1 MKEAYWGY
9 FIVGLGIVIIFT
21 MILIQNITTTS
32 EENYYLIKE
41 AMGSAMIDAVDY
53 GAYRLTGEVKISKE
67 KFVESFLRRFSESS
81 SPSKTYNI
89 EFYEI
94 YETPPKATIK
104 ISTSTSTQVF
114 TGDATEF
121 DIITTLNGILETK
134 Y

>member
-9 FIVGLGIVIIFT
+9 FIIGLGVAIIFT
-21 MILIQNITTTS
+21 MVLIQNITTTS

-41 AMGSAMIDAVDY
+41 AMESAMVDAVDY
-53 GAYRLTGEVKISKE
+53 GTYRLTGEVKISKE

-81 SPSKTYNI
+81 SSTKTYNI

-104 ISTSTSTQVF
+104 VSTSTSTQVF